1 MFNMQNL
8 CLLTT
13 MQSQVELLKG
23 LLVYFYFGFENT
35 QVQLKPGN
43 LSSEGKRNTVLVFL
57 ILEF

>member
-1 MFNMQNL
+1 MQNL

-13 MQSQVELLKG
+13 MQSQIELLKR
-23 LLVYFYFGFENT
+23 LLVYFYFGFENM
-35 QVQLKPGN
+35 QVQLNPGN